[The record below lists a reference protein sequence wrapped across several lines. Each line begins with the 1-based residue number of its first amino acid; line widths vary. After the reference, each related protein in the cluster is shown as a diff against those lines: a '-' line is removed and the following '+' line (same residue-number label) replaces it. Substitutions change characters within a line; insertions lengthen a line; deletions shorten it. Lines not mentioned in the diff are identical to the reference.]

1 MTFGELSGRLKV
13 YILANILCLGAGLAV
28 MAGHAVPHNH
38 GLLAVFVLFT
48 LVFSTWK
55 VELTVLQAK
64 MTLAFAIVCLA
75 VLFQGVFSAVICA
88 MVGAV
93 LGTYVRPE
101 KKGWQ
106 LSIVRPPLHRTLF
119 NLGNCA
125 ATCICSAET
134 YDWVIRLAP
143 SGDAE
148 RVLALIAFTT
158 VYFILNTVG
167 VAVAIALAQRLS
179 WCEVWKQNFLWTAPG
194 YFASA
199 SAAAA
204 VALSFNRLG
213 ILSLLILP
221 WLYIVYYSYRL
232 YMDRLRRDMSHI
244 VELNKLNQAVI
255 ASLATAIDAK
265 DRHTCSHIN
274 RVQYYAMQLAEAM
287 GVTGPDLDAVATG
300 ALVHD
305 IGKLGIPDH
314 ILLKPGKLT
323 AEEFQRMQAHV
334 TIGAEILAPVPFPFP
349 VVDVVMTHH
358 ERWDGLGYPRKL
370 RAEEIPIGGRIISIV
385 DVFDALTSNRP
396 YRRAMTWDQAAQ
408 VLQEGAGKQFDP
420 ALVEKF
426 LAILPRLLGDIERME
441 AEQRA
446 RLEATAQTEE
456 TGSALARIGQAAAEM
471 AAACSVAHALAEQET
486 LAGIGSVVVS
496 RALALM
502 PVDTVVFYSF
512 SEEDNSLQA
521 AQAEGKYAERL
532 IGMTIERGEGVS
544 GWVAAHQQSK
554 VNVSAS
560 LDVARRFSPEE
571 NLELSAATAVP
582 VLHGPDLIGVLTV
595 YTTAYSVLSQH
606 HLHVL
611 NLLAEHAAG
620 AMQNLHR
627 IEQHRELAFTD
638 PLTGL
643 ANSRCLF
650 RHLERLTQSGRSASR
665 FSVLMLDLDGFKQVN
680 DQLGHLRGD
689 ELLRSIAAVL
699 TEVARPNDLVCR
711 YAGDE
716 FVILLSD
723 VGPTEA
729 DDIAAR
735 VKAAIAGIGLVEGCV
750 AIGASTG
757 IASYP
762 AEGEDGKSLLN
773 IADFRMY
780 EDKFERRRRR
790 GGARGKDHRTLTAA

>member
-1 MTFGELSGRLKV
+1 M
-13 YILANILCLGAGLAV
+13 
-28 MAGHAVPHNH
+28 
-38 GLLAVFVLFT
+38 
-48 LVFSTWK
+48 
-55 VELTVLQAK
+55 
-64 MTLAFAIVCLA
+64 
-75 VLFQGVFSAVICA
+75 
-88 MVGAV
+88 
-93 LGTYVRPE
+93 
-101 KKGWQ
+101 
-106 LSIVRPPLHRTLF
+106 LF

-125 ATCICSAET
+125 ATCICSAEV
-134 YDWVIRLAP
+134 YNRVLQLAP
-143 SGDAE
+143 SGDTG
-148 RVLALIAFTT
+148 RMLALTAFTT
-158 VYFILNTVG
+158 VYFTFNTLG
-167 VAVAIALAQRLS
+167 VALAIALAQKLS
-179 WCEVWKQNFLWTAPG
+179 WTEVWKQNFLWTAPG

-221 WLYIVYYSYRL
+221 WLYIIFYSYRL
-232 YMDRLRRDMSHI
+232 YMDRLHRDMSHI

-274 RVQYYAMQLAEAM
+274 RVQYYAVQLAEAL
-287 GVTGPDLDAVATG
+287 GLKGPELSAVTTG

-323 AEEFQRMQAHV
+323 AEEFQRMQTHV

-358 ERWDGLGYPRKL
+358 ERWDGLGYPRQL
-370 RAEEIPIGGRIISIV
+370 EGEEIPIGGRIISIV
-385 DVFDALTSNRP
+385 DVFDALTSHRP
-396 YRRAMTWDQAAQ
+396 YRRAMTWEQASQ
-408 VLQEGAGKQFDP
+408 VLAEGAGKQFDP
-420 ALVEKF
+420 ALVKKF
-426 LAILPRLLGDIERME
+426 LVILPRLQGVIDQMD
-441 AEQRA
+441 AEQRE
-446 RLEATAQTEE
+446 RLVRMDQTEE

-471 AAACSVAHALAEQET
+471 AAACSVAHALSEQDT
-486 LAGIGSVVVS
+486 IAGIGGVVVS

-512 SEEDNSLQA
+512 SPDDNSLRATQA
-521 AQAEGKYAERL
+521 DGKYAERL
-532 IGMTIERGEGVS
+532 VGMEIQRGEGVS
-544 GWVAAHQQSK
+544 GWVAAHQQPK

-582 VLHGPDLIGVLTV
+582 VLHGPNLIGVLTV

-650 RHLERLTQSGRSASR
+650 RQLERLTQSSRADGTPSTR

-680 DQLGHLRGD
+680 DQLGHLCGD
-689 ELLRSIAAVL
+689 ELLRSIAQVL
-699 TEVARPNDLVCR
+699 IEVARPNDLVCR

-716 FVILLSD
+716 FVLLLSD
-723 VGPTEA
+723 VGADEA
-729 DDIAAR
+729 ERVAAR
-735 VKAAIAGIGLVEGCV
+735 AKAAITEIGLVEGCV

-780 EDKFERRRRR
+780 EDKYERRRRR
-790 GGARGKDHRTLTAA
+790 GGGLPEKQRQLAAA